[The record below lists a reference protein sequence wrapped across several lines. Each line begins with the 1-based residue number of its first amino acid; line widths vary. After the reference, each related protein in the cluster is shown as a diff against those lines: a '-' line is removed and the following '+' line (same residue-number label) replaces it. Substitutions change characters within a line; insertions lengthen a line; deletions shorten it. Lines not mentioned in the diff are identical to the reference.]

1 MLTAKDKTFLVEK
14 IIKIL
19 ELHEIDIEVT
29 TLDHEQYLLLLSEI
43 IACIES
49 GVDLVQYIKDVE
61 SGEKPSVIMEII
73 IEVLASPTLNE
84 LVSDELRGQIS
95 EFSKNVETMN
105 MVAKCVNFVNKKII
119 ESYDENGDGIVTI
132 SEIETD
138 VVNCC
143 LGKKNDD
150 SAPLACYAEGE
161 CCACCM
167 DFSKFIAKLWA
178 NFYMKYLCC
187 ADHIDLDEDSST

>member
-1 MLTAKDKTFLVEK
+1 MLSVKDKTFLVEK

-19 ELHEIDIEVT
+19 KLHKIDIEVT

-43 IACIES
+43 IECIES

-95 EFSKNVETMN
+95 EFSKNVETVN
-105 MVAKCVNFVNKKII
+105 MVAKCVNFVNTKII
-119 ESYDENGDGIVTI
+119 ESYDNNGDGIVTI
-132 SEIETD
+132 SEIEDD

-143 LGKKNDD
+143 LGKKNVD
-150 SAPLACYAEGE
+150 SDPWPCYAEDG
-161 CCACCM
+161 CCSCCI
-167 DFSKFIAKLWA
+167 DFSKLIAKLWA

-187 ADHIDLDEDSST
+187 TTHIDLNEDEST